1 MLKKDNDSLGIFLPL
16 LRELEKRLPLT
27 EVKIKKLQK
36 KYALKDGSML
46 SKTDIIAAYK
56 EFAGKHGLKPF
67 EKKVINQLQMKPVR
81 TSSGLAPVTVLT
93 KPYPCPGNCIF
104 CPSDVR
110 MPKSYLASEPGA
122 QRAEHN
128 YFDPYLQT
136 YNRLQ
141 ALHDMGHPV
150 DKIELIVLGGSW
162 SVYLQ
167 TYQIWFIKEC
177 FRAMNE
183 FKKNDDRKRLKKYY
197 QQIFKEIAELDLP
210 SFSSDSNKNEQVYS
224 QYQPQGLLA
233 EKKTYNNLIYE
244 LFTEPEKRVGLDKF
258 QTAQWS
264 DLFNQHE
271 LNQRAKHRC
280 VGLVLETR
288 PDLINKQEI
297 IYLRKFGCTKVQLGV
312 QSLSDQ
318 ILKKNQRGHSVAQ
331 TASAIKLLRQ
341 AGFKLHI
348 HWMPNL
354 YGSTA
359 KKDKKDYQKL
369 FQDPRFKPDE
379 VKIYPCSLIES
390 APLMRYYLQK
400 KWQPY
405 TYDELLDVLTFALAN
420 TPQYC
425 RITRVIRD
433 IPSFEIVSGNKKTN
447 FRQLVQEKLDR
458 TGLKSVDIRAREIRD
473 QKFDSSLIYL
483 DKIKYET
490 NGSQEVFLQ
499 FLVPV
504 KKENSQLTDKSV
516 VKLLGFLRLSLPEKN
531 DFTKQIMAKNCAII
545 REVHVYGQLVSLGQD
560 SQGRAQ
566 HLGLGTKLIKQAV
579 KIAQQQG
586 YEKLAVI
593 SAVGTREYYRH
604 RGFKDSKLYQIL
616 DLN

>member
-197 QQIFKEIAELDLP
+197 QQIFKEIAELDFP

-233 EKKTYNNLIYE
+233 EKKTYNNLINE

-271 LNQRAKHRC
+271 LNQRAEHRC

-566 HLGLGTKLIKQAV
+566 HLGLGTKLIKQAA